1 MKKLL
6 SNFLIAGMVCVAFP
20 REASAASSATFN
32 ITVTVNFLEMQIVQ
46 YDQAWDGTTYSAWG
60 IGGMATSSTSTMA
73 EADGVKVVLGST
85 SQTIDIQSYVSN
97 EGAAWTVDTT
107 AAADKYA
114 IMAKGYNATQASPSV
129 ASGTQ
134 LTTSAQ
140 DVTDATAIAS
150 GADTWLYYDFDS
162 PTSVAT
168 GTQQTIVITV
178 AIVVA

>member
-6 SNFLIAGMVCVAFP
+6 SIFLIAGIVCVAFP
-20 REASAASSATFN
+20 REASAASSGTFN
-32 ITVTVNFLEMQIVQ
+32 ITVTVNFMEMQIVQ
-46 YDQAWDGTTYSAWG
+46 YDQAWDGTTYTAWA
-60 IGGMATSSTSTMA
+60 IGSIATSVTSTMT
-73 EADGVKVVLGST
+73 ESDGVKVALGST

-97 EGAAWTVDTT
+97 EGAAWTVDAT

-114 IMAKGYNATQASPSV
+114 IMSKGYSATQVSPSV

-140 DVTDATAIAS
+140 DVTGATAVAS

-168 GTQQTIVITV
+168 GAEQTIVITV
-178 AIVVA
+178 AIVAA